1 MKKPIIFT
9 PALREP
15 VGINNYS
22 GKAFRCFTKGDTIP
36 FRFTFK
42 DGAGAVLNVTGQTVW
57 VHFSDKQAVPGG
69 PDPIVSVEIPL
80 TDLATGVFSGNVSDT
95 LTNTLPAG
103 IIYAQALYVNAAGE
117 SITIDM
123 CMLEV
128 YPAVVTTP
136 L

>member
-1 MKKPIIFT
+1 MKKPLIFT
-9 PALREP
+9 PTLFEP
-15 VGINNYS
+15 VGINNYT

-42 DGAGAVLNVTGQTVW
+42 DGAGAVLNVTGYAVW
-57 VHFSDKQAVPGG
+57 VHFSDKQALPGG
-69 PDPIVSVEIPL
+69 PVPIVSVQIPL

-103 IIYAQALYVNAAGE
+103 IIYAQALYVNATGA
-117 SITIDM
+117 SVIIDM

-128 YPAVVTTP
+128 YPAVVVTP